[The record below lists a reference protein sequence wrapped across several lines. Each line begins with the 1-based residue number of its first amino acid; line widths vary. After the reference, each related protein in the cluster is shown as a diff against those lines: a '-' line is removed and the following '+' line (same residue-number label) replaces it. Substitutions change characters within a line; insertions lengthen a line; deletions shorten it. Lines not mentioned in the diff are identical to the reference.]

1 MWKHLEVELDYLVR
15 RATFCGW
22 QIAPRRISNYELVY
36 VLRGQGDICLGSRQ
50 FTVRTGDLVCFC
62 PGVLHS
68 LSVARQPCMEFYG
81 VHFTLPS
88 GVDRLPLP
96 EVAKIEPPGR
106 LEPLFK
112 SLFEIYKQKTYLYQW
127 RQNLL
132 LEQILCEILSAL
144 HGENAP
150 AELIRIKKVLE
161 HIHEDPARP
170 FTLEDL
176 TARSGVKKTLF
187 LQSFRRMTG
196 TTPKQYILGCGW
208 NMRGICCWKQTSP
221 SRRWPNAAAF
231 PIPFISAAASK
242 TISALRPGNIERNTL
257 RFQKANLRMFF
268 ANFSKEYAQFFL
280 YSEGSVPPAGET
292 RKKQGGHN
300 YGKNQIGY
308 HRRGKHGHLSH

>member
-88 GVDRLPLP
+88 DVDRLPLP

-170 FTLEDL
+170 FTLEEL

-196 TTPKQYILGCGW
+196 TTPKQYILGL
-208 NMRGICCWKQTSP
+208 RLEYARDLLLETDVPVAQV
-221 SRRWPNAAAF
+221 PNAAAF

>member
-127 RQNLL
+127 RQNVL

-196 TTPKQYILGCGW
+196 TTPKQYILGLRLEYARDLLLETDVPVFAPAISKGTRLDSKKPICACFLPISAK
-208 NMRGICCWKQTSP
+208 NMRNFFCILKV
-221 SRRWPNAAAF
+221 AF
-231 PIPFISAAASK
+231 LPREK
-242 TISALRPGNIERNTL
+242 
-257 RFQKANLRMFF
+257 
-268 ANFSKEYAQFFL
+268 
-280 YSEGSVPPAGET
+280 
-292 RKKQGGHN
+292 H
-300 YGKNQIGY
+300 GKNKGAITMEKIKLGIIGVGNMGTC
-308 HRRGKHGHLSH
+308 HIETTAP

>member
-68 LSVARQPCMEFYG
+68 LSVARQPCIELYG

-96 EVAKIEPPGR
+96 EVAKIEAPGS

-196 TTPKQYILGCGW
+196 TTPKQYILGLRLEYARDLLLETDVPVAQVAERCGFSDSFYFSRCFK
-208 NMRGICCWKQTSP
+208 NHFSTSP
-221 SRRWPNAAAF
+221 RPYRKEHALI
-231 PIPFISAAASK
+231 PISQFAHVFCQ
-242 TISALRPGNIERNTL
+242 
-257 RFQKANLRMFF
+257 FQQRIFAIFF
-268 ANFSKEYAQFFL
+268 VF
-280 YSEGSVPPAGET
+280 
-292 RKKQGGHN
+292 
-300 YGKNQIGY
+300 
-308 HRRGKHGHLSH
+308 

>member
-1 MWKHLEVELDYLVR
+1 M
-15 RATFCGW
+15 
-22 QIAPRRISNYELVY
+22 
-36 VLRGQGDICLGSRQ
+36 
-50 FTVRTGDLVCFC
+50 CFC

-88 GVDRLPLP
+88 DVDRLPLP

-170 FTLEDL
+170 FTLEEL

-187 LQSFRRMTG
+187 LQSFRRVTG
-196 TTPKQYILGCGW
+196 TTPKQYILGLRLEYARDLLLETDVPVAQVAERCGFSDSFYFSRCFK
-208 NMRGICCWKQTSP
+208 NHFSTSP
-221 SRRWPNAAAF
+221 RQYR
-231 PIPFISAAASK
+231 
-242 TISALRPGNIERNTL
+242 
-257 RFQKANLRMFF
+257 
-268 ANFSKEYAQFFL
+268 KEHA
-280 YSEGSVPPAGET
+280 
-292 RKKQGGHN
+292 
-300 YGKNQIGY
+300 
-308 HRRGKHGHLSH
+308 

>member
-1 MWKHLEVELDYLVR
+1 
-15 RATFCGW
+15 
-22 QIAPRRISNYELVY
+22 
-36 VLRGQGDICLGSRQ
+36 
-50 FTVRTGDLVCFC
+50 
-62 PGVLHS
+62 
-68 LSVARQPCMEFYG
+68 MEFYG

-170 FTLEDL
+170 FTLEEL
-176 TARSGVKKTLF
+176 TDVYKRQGIQAAVADVQQRRKPGVPLRHTVEQHHDRKNGAGKRQHDAEKDDKVVAAVQRGGFHQLEGNGGFKKRAHDDEIVRADSRWQNQRPHRIEQVQPLYDEKRGDHARCV
-187 LQSFRRMTG
+187 
-196 TTPKQYILGCGW
+196 
-208 NMRGICCWKQTSP
+208 
-221 SRRWPNAAAF
+221 
-231 PIPFISAAASK
+231 
-242 TISALRPGNIERNTL
+242 
-257 RFQKANLRMFF
+257 
-268 ANFSKEYAQFFL
+268 
-280 YSEGSVPPAGET
+280 
-292 RKKQGGHN
+292 
-300 YGKNQIGY
+300 
-308 HRRGKHGHLSH
+308 

>member
-88 GVDRLPLP
+88 DVDRLPLP

-112 SLFEIYKQKTYLYQW
+112 SLLEIYKQKTYLYQW

-170 FTLEDL
+170 FTLEEL

-187 LQSFRRMTG
+187 LQSSRRRLFRFLLFQPLLQKPFQHFAPAISKG
-196 TTPKQYILGCGW
+196 TRLDSKKPICACFLPISAK
-208 NMRGICCWKQTSP
+208 NMRNFFCILKV
-221 SRRWPNAAAF
+221 AF
-231 PIPFISAAASK
+231 LPREK
-242 TISALRPGNIERNTL
+242 
-257 RFQKANLRMFF
+257 
-268 ANFSKEYAQFFL
+268 
-280 YSEGSVPPAGET
+280 
-292 RKKQGGHN
+292 H
-300 YGKNQIGY
+300 GKNKGAITMEKIKLGIIGVGNMGTC
-308 HRRGKHGHLSH
+308 HIETTAP

>member
-88 GVDRLPLP
+88 DVDRLPLP

-112 SLFEIYKQKTYLYQW
+112 SLFEIYKQKGGKMFCSSRSYVKYSPHCMGKMLPQSLSVLKKCWNISMRTLPVRLRW
-127 RQNLL
+127 KSLL
-132 LEQILCEILSAL
+132 P
-144 HGENAP
+144 AP
-150 AELIRIKKVLE
+150 A
-161 HIHEDPARP
+161 
-170 FTLEDL
+170 
-176 TARSGVKKTLF
+176 
-187 LQSFRRMTG
+187 
-196 TTPKQYILGCGW
+196 
-208 NMRGICCWKQTSP
+208 
-221 SRRWPNAAAF
+221 
-231 PIPFISAAASK
+231 
-242 TISALRPGNIERNTL
+242 
-257 RFQKANLRMFF
+257 
-268 ANFSKEYAQFFL
+268 
-280 YSEGSVPPAGET
+280 
-292 RKKQGGHN
+292 
-300 YGKNQIGY
+300 
-308 HRRGKHGHLSH
+308 

>member
-1 MWKHLEVELDYLVR
+1 MWNHLEVELDYLVR

-36 VLRGQGDICLGSRQ
+36 VLRGQGDICLGNRQ

-88 GVDRLPLP
+88 DVDRLPLP

-127 RQNLL
+127 RQNVL

-170 FTLEDL
+170 FTLEEL

-187 LQSFRRMTG
+187 LQSFRRVIG
-196 TTPKQYILGCGW
+196 TTPKQYILGLRLEYARDLLLETDVPVAQVAERCGFSDSFYFSRCFK
-208 NMRGICCWKQTSP
+208 NHFSTSP
-221 SRRWPNAAAF
+221 RQYR
-231 PIPFISAAASK
+231 
-242 TISALRPGNIERNTL
+242 
-257 RFQKANLRMFF
+257 
-268 ANFSKEYAQFFL
+268 KEHA
-280 YSEGSVPPAGET
+280 
-292 RKKQGGHN
+292 
-300 YGKNQIGY
+300 
-308 HRRGKHGHLSH
+308 

>member
-132 LEQILCEILSAL
+132 LEQILCMGKMLPQSLSVLKKCWSISMRILPVRL
-144 HGENAP
+144 RWKILLPAP
-150 AELIRIKKVLE
+150 A
-161 HIHEDPARP
+161 
-170 FTLEDL
+170 
-176 TARSGVKKTLF
+176 
-187 LQSFRRMTG
+187 
-196 TTPKQYILGCGW
+196 
-208 NMRGICCWKQTSP
+208 
-221 SRRWPNAAAF
+221 
-231 PIPFISAAASK
+231 
-242 TISALRPGNIERNTL
+242 
-257 RFQKANLRMFF
+257 
-268 ANFSKEYAQFFL
+268 
-280 YSEGSVPPAGET
+280 
-292 RKKQGGHN
+292 
-300 YGKNQIGY
+300 
-308 HRRGKHGHLSH
+308 

>member
-1 MWKHLEVELDYLVR
+1 MWNHLEVELDYLVR
-15 RATFCGW
+15 RATFCGCRS
-22 QIAPRRISNYELVY
+22 RRGAFPIMSWYMYFAVRATSAWAAGS
-36 VLRGQGDICLGSRQ
+36 LRSEQGILCA
-50 FTVRTGDLVCFC
+50 FVPAYCTVFPL
-62 PGVLHS
+62 
-68 LSVARQPCMEFYG
+68 ARQPCMEFYG

-88 GVDRLPLP
+88 DVDRLPLP

-170 FTLEDL
+170 FTLEEL

-187 LQSFRRMTG
+187 LQSFRRVTG
-196 TTPKQYILGCGW
+196 TTPKQYILGLRLEYARDLLLETDVPVAQVAERCGFSDSFYFSRCFK
-208 NMRGICCWKQTSP
+208 NHFSTSP
-221 SRRWPNAAAF
+221 RQYR
-231 PIPFISAAASK
+231 
-242 TISALRPGNIERNTL
+242 
-257 RFQKANLRMFF
+257 
-268 ANFSKEYAQFFL
+268 KEHA
-280 YSEGSVPPAGET
+280 
-292 RKKQGGHN
+292 
-300 YGKNQIGY
+300 
-308 HRRGKHGHLSH
+308 

>member
-81 VHFTLPS
+81 VHFTLTS

-196 TTPKQYILGCGW
+196 TTPKQYILGLRLEYARDLLLETDVPVAQVAERCGFSDSFYFSRCFK
-208 NMRGICCWKQTSP
+208 NHFSTSP
-221 SRRWPNAAAF
+221 RQYR
-231 PIPFISAAASK
+231 
-242 TISALRPGNIERNTL
+242 
-257 RFQKANLRMFF
+257 
-268 ANFSKEYAQFFL
+268 KEHA
-280 YSEGSVPPAGET
+280 
-292 RKKQGGHN
+292 
-300 YGKNQIGY
+300 
-308 HRRGKHGHLSH
+308 

>member
-88 GVDRLPLP
+88 DVDRLPLP

-161 HIHEDPARP
+161 HIHGQGPHGYAPA
-170 FTLEDL
+170 
-176 TARSGVKKTLF
+176 LF
-187 LQSFRRMTG
+187 
-196 TTPKQYILGCGW
+196 
-208 NMRGICCWKQTSP
+208 
-221 SRRWPNAAAF
+221 
-231 PIPFISAAASK
+231 
-242 TISALRPGNIERNTL
+242 
-257 RFQKANLRMFF
+257 
-268 ANFSKEYAQFFL
+268 
-280 YSEGSVPPAGET
+280 
-292 RKKQGGHN
+292 
-300 YGKNQIGY
+300 
-308 HRRGKHGHLSH
+308 

>member
-1 MWKHLEVELDYLVR
+1 MVEIWIKFRYHYKK
-15 RATFCGW
+15 RACSAQRGVHGCGIICGW

-36 VLRGQGDICLGSRQ
+36 VLRGQGDICLGNRQ

-88 GVDRLPLP
+88 DVDRLPLP

-127 RQNLL
+127 RQNVL

-170 FTLEDL
+170 FTLEEL

-187 LQSFRRMTG
+187 LQSFRRVTG
-196 TTPKQYILGCGW
+196 TTPKQYILGLRLEYARDLLLETDVPVAQVAERCGFSDSFYFSRCFK
-208 NMRGICCWKQTSP
+208 NHFSTSP
-221 SRRWPNAAAF
+221 RQYR
-231 PIPFISAAASK
+231 
-242 TISALRPGNIERNTL
+242 
-257 RFQKANLRMFF
+257 
-268 ANFSKEYAQFFL
+268 KEHA
-280 YSEGSVPPAGET
+280 
-292 RKKQGGHN
+292 
-300 YGKNQIGY
+300 
-308 HRRGKHGHLSH
+308 